1 MLATH
6 QITLFPKVIFYDDNY
21 LEVMLEL
28 VIAQTCM
35 RLCNS
40 HDSLEGRN
48 ECRIMYSLLCALLVF
63 YLDQELSLQCMGQ
76 TFIQCTCILGT
87 YLGTYYAN
95 SSSGYQMCLNLN
107 CFRVP

>member
-1 MLATH
+1 MLVTH
-6 QITLFPKVIFYDDNY
+6 EMTLFPKVIFYDDKY
-21 LEVMLEL
+21 LEVMLEV

-63 YLDQELSLQCMGQ
+63 NLDQELSLQCMGQ
-76 TFIQCTCILGT
+76 TFIQCTCILDWEPT
-87 YLGTYYAN
+87 YAN
-95 SSSGYQMCLNLN
+95 SSSGGYQMCLKGN
-107 CFRVP
+107 CF